1 MLDHQPRARAE
12 LRKYTPRLC
21 TKEAGSYTYVR
32 AREVPALT
40 HVRPPAWSVYRAL
53 EIYSEAL
60 STKEAGSPT
69 YVRAWEV
76 PKSEVGI
83 GLNPDVMMAFLLLK
97 YQIWGQLGPCNSI
110 RVQPYAFE
118 TAYQCLKHIIYV

>member
-12 LRKYTPRLC
+12 LRKYTPKLW

-40 HVRPPAWSVYRAL
+40 HIRPPAWGVHRAL
-53 EIYSEAL
+53 ELYSEAL

-69 YVRAWEV
+69 YVRA
-76 PKSEVGI
+76 
-83 GLNPDVMMAFLLLK
+83 
-97 YQIWGQLGPCNSI
+97 
-110 RVQPYAFE
+110 
-118 TAYQCLKHIIYV
+118 

>member
-12 LRKYTPRLC
+12 LRKYTPKLC

-40 HVRPPAWSVYRAL
+40 HVRPPAWKVHRAL

-69 YVRAWEV
+69 YVRAREV
-76 PKSEVGI
+76 PKSLQSSLESGNFSVD
-83 GLNPDVMMAFLLLK
+83 L
-97 YQIWGQLGPCNSI
+97 SI
-110 RVQPYAFE
+110 SVEFIAV
-118 TAYQCLKHIIYV
+118 TVAI

>member
-1 MLDHQPRARAE
+1 MLDHQPKARAE
-12 LRKYTPRLC
+12 LRKYTPKLC
-21 TKEAGSYTYVR
+21 TKEAGSYTYVQ

-40 HVRPPAWSVYRAL
+40 HVRPPAWSVHRAL

-76 PKSEVGI
+76 PKS
-83 GLNPDVMMAFLLLK
+83 LQSFLESGNFAIDL
-97 YQIWGQLGPCNSI
+97 SI
-110 RVQPYAFE
+110 SIE
-118 TAYQCLKHIIYV
+118 TIALAGAI

>member
-1 MLDHQPRARAE
+1 MHGKDAHTFYIHRTE
-12 LRKYTPRLC
+12 LQKYTPKLC

-40 HVRPPAWSVYRAL
+40 HVRPPAWSVHRAL

-69 YVRAWEV
+69 YVRAREV
-76 PKSEVGI
+76 PKS
-83 GLNPDVMMAFLLLK
+83 L
-97 YQIWGQLGPCNSI
+97 QSS
-110 RVQPYAFE
+110 
-118 TAYQCLKHIIYV
+118 